1 MKKFWRGLFFV
12 AAIAL
17 VLMPSMHAEA
27 KKGETLHQGIW
38 IGPVNVS
45 GMTQAQ
51 AQAAVE
57 DAVENS
63 MNATI
68 TLQCVGEHSVTVT
81 PQQFGVTWANA
92 DIIKDAAAIGK
103 KGDIVSRY
111 KEMKDLQYENKVLP
125 ITYEC
130 DKELITAIIEEKCDG
145 YNEEAKDVSLVRENG
160 VFKTVGGK
168 AGQILDN
175 EAAKTQIYEYLT
187 TKWDGTDVTLELPI
201 IVDEPKGSEEE
212 LLAVKDILG
221 SYTTSYKTS
230 SADRSANVSN
240 GCRLVNGTTLYPGD
254 TFSMYDAI
262 KPFTV
267 ENGYRMAGSYLN
279 GMVVDSLG
287 GGICQVSTTLYN
299 AVLFSELEIVER
311 NNHSMIVSY
320 VPASADAAIAESS
333 GKDFKFKNNSEYPI
347 YIEGITTG
355 DKHITFNI
363 YGVETRPANRK
374 VTFQSEILE
383 TITPTSENIIQS
395 ASQPVGFA
403 NVQSA
408 HIGYKARLWK
418 IVTVDGKEESREIVN
433 KSNYKM
439 VPRTVTVGIATDN
452 PEAYNQIQA
461 AIATGSIDQV
471 KAVSDAWAAANAA
484 AANAAA
490 QVPAE

>member
-1 MKKFWRGLFFV
+1 MKKFWRGLFCV
-12 AAIAL
+12 AAIVS

-38 IGPVNVS
+38 IGSVDVS

-81 PQQFGVTWANA
+81 PQQLGVTWANT

-130 DKELITAIIEEKCDG
+130 DKELITAIIDEKCDG
-145 YNEEAKDVSLVRENG
+145 YNEEAKDVSLIRENG

-347 YIEGITTG
+347 YIEGITTD